1 MEYRKGKEKEE
12 IVRIGELERE
22 RERERRRECMVRVSQ
37 GSCLRETE

>member
-22 RERERRRECMVRVSQ
+22 RERRRECMVRVSQ